1 MIVGM
6 GMDLVDIARIRATL
20 ERHGERAR
28 ARLFTAGELA
38 YADRRQDPA
47 RHLAARFA
55 AKEAAFKALSGS
67 PSARAIGWRDIEVVS
82 DLDGRPGLRL
92 HGLAAARAR
101 ELDVVAAWLTIT
113 HADQMAAATV
123 VLESSGSRSGPGTA
137 SA

>member
-6 GMDLVDIARIRATL
+6 GIDLVDIDRIRAVL
-20 ERHGERAR
+20 ERHGGRAR
-28 ARLFTAGELA
+28 ARLFTPGELA

-55 AKEAAFKALSGS
+55 AKEAAYKALAGS

-101 ELDVVAAWLTIT
+101 ELGVVAAWLTMT
-113 HADQMAAATV
+113 HADRMAAATV
-123 VLESSGSRSGPGTA
+123 VLEADRGRSGDGAA